1 MDAPIQIVGNVVS
14 DPELRYTP
22 NGVPVCNFRIAN
34 TPRTFNKTTQQW
46 EDGEALFL
54 TCNAWKQL
62 GENLSATLSKGMR
75 VIVHGKL
82 KARSFQT
89 KDGDNRTVTEIDV
102 LEAGPSMRYAT
113 AQVEKANSSQG
124 QQQNQSQQQGSQS
137 QGGFSGETGGF
148 GSDSTWGQ
156 PAPTGGGGDSE
167 PPF

>member
-1 MDAPIQIVGNVVS
+1 MKQEHPGR
-14 DPELRYTP
+14 E
-22 NGVPVCNFRIAN
+22 
-34 TPRTFNKTTQQW
+34 TQ
-46 EDGEALFL
+46 ESPGFSRGEKV
-54 TCNAWKQL
+54 N
-62 GENLSATLSKGMR
+62 
-75 VIVHGKL
+75 
-82 KARSFQT
+82 
-89 KDGDNRTVTEIDV
+89 EIDV

-124 QQQNQSQQQGSQS
+124 QQQNQSQQKGSQS